1 MHRDTGKP
9 LQSESPQPIDLA
21 TVSMRKIPEHRI
33 DMAAHL
39 CSDGDCARLVS
50 HLRALDLYREDL
62 GFSVI
67 HPTLLDAVLT
77 TGTYRISKDGEPKK
91 TIFCLRAAKDPYGEE
106 SLIDSYKDHKWSDY
120 VGFGDQAYKT
130 GIPIVVYDASKLR
143 PARTA
148 DEYQFT
154 CDRKLDA
161 VIGVI
166 ILENL

>member
-1 MHRDTGKP
+1 MLSLPPGRT
-9 LQSESPQPIDLA
+9 ESA
-21 TVSMRKIPEHRI
+21 K
-33 DMAAHL
+33 MAN
-39 CSDGDCARLVS
+39 R
-50 HLRALDLYREDL
+50 
-62 GFSVI
+62 
-67 HPTLLDAVLT
+67 
-77 TGTYRISKDGEPKK
+77 KK